1 MSKYRIIKCTACDG
15 IGIIKRTIADE
26 CKHCKDN
33 TYKQCCF
40 CEFKLF
46 RGQYKECS
54 ECLGIGEHWVDKQ
67 TNRKVLVWC
76 MPK

>member
-1 MSKYRIIKCTACDG
+1 MSKYRQIKCTACDG
-15 IGIIKRTIADE
+15 IGI
-26 CKHCKDN
+26 N

-46 RGQYKECS
+46 RGQYKECG

-67 TNRKVLVWC
+67 TNKKVLVWC